1 VAPTRL
7 DPSATMRT
15 FDITPD
21 GQRIVFD
28 RLGGTSDI
36 VLIELGG

>member
-1 VAPTRL
+1 
-7 DPSATMRT
+7 MRT

-28 RLGGTSDI
+28 RLGWTSDI

>member
-1 VAPTRL
+1 
-7 DPSATMRT
+7 MRT

-28 RLGGTSDI
+28 RLGDDSDS
-36 VLIELGG
+36 VLIELGDRRR